1 MSLQRGNKIRIRTT
15 TTTTTTTT
23 THPNQ
28 PIIVTKLLQVVESLD
43 LTQLHTIFH
52 HVHVEVNEPWP
63 WSWLFPTSLA
73 LGMDFW
79 GNFLREG
86 WRVMWPEYGY
96 FCRFHIYIRY
106 IRLLLFIVRLFE
118 MKFFSS
124 EGGMIPK
131 RKKKTSFEVQSF
143 FKNWSNASFSQ
154 CILSLTRVFGWYF
167 EPLHCDYDD
176 DDVVDVVVL
185 VSLLSAK
192 TPNPPKIYVRVV
204 LVESGYPATI
214 FHAMTCFG
222 KSLMKHLFSSINSS

>member
-1 MSLQRGNKIRIRTT
+1 MENVGRTVVTVDVWNPECTWPDVYHNTIPCQVKYNNMSLQRGNKIRV

-28 PIIVTKLLQVVESLD
+28 PIIVTRLLQVVKSLD

-86 WRVMWPEYGY
+86 WRVMWPEYWY

-106 IRLLLFIVRLFE
+106 IPCGIPLKSSSYLGTKIE
-118 MKFFSS
+118 CFFVVFHCA
-124 EGGMIPK
+124 P
-131 RKKKTSFEVQSF
+131 
-143 FKNWSNASFSQ
+143 
-154 CILSLTRVFGWYF
+154 ILSKNQG
-167 EPLHCDYDD
+167 
-176 DDVVDVVVL
+176 
-185 VSLLSAK
+185 
-192 TPNPPKIYVRVV
+192 IYPTQHPI
-204 LVESGYPATI
+204 LKGD
-214 FHAMTCFG
+214 
-222 KSLMKHLFSSINSS
+222 N